1 MHFLAKFPACT
12 GHLHAL
18 NRLRS
23 TRHAARQVRCHSS
36 SEREVPPPDVRA
48 LAELAHISI
57 TDEQVCEVCCTGR
70 SVPALPDD
78 ASWHMQAADWEP
90 KIRSI
95 VDWWALTQPA
105 ALVAVWD
112 HAEIVPAHWMHACRF
127 GELQTVD
134 VSNVPPAIRADVDA
148 GNVLRA
154 DVEQQFQQ
162 RDELL
167 EDVPDR
173 EGPFVRVPKVAP
185 APTS

>member
-18 NRLRS
+18 NSLRS

-36 SEREVPPPDVRA
+36 SDREVPPPDVRA

-57 TDEQVCEVCCTGR
+57 TAE
-70 SVPALPDD
+70 
-78 ASWHMQAADWEP
+78 QAADWEP
-90 KIRSI
+90 KIRGI
-95 VDWWALTQPA
+95 VDW
-105 ALVAVWD
+105 
-112 HAEIVPAHWMHACRF
+112 F

-134 VSNVPPAIRADVDA
+134 VSNVPLAIRADVDA

-185 APTS
+185 SPTS